1 MRVSKAASQA
11 TPHCHSTTPTDQPC
25 PSSRRMEAMAATQGV
40 YSRLNTSRQPAE
52 SVVSVMEVLFP
63 GGVSGALSPLAAAS
77 LLVFSLLYTPCVAAI
92 ASIRRELGRGWAVG
106 VVFWQC
112 AIAWIGAL
120 LVRLVGL
127 LLGLG

>member
-1 MRVSKAASQA
+1 
-11 TPHCHSTTPTDQPC
+11 
-25 PSSRRMEAMAATQGV
+25 MAA
-40 YSRLNTSRQPAE
+40 A
-52 SVVSVMEVLFP
+52 M
-63 GGVSGALSPLAAAS
+63 SPLAAMC
-77 LLVFSLLYTPCVAAI
+77 LLVFSLLYTPCVAAV

-112 AIAWIGAL
+112 AVAWVAAL